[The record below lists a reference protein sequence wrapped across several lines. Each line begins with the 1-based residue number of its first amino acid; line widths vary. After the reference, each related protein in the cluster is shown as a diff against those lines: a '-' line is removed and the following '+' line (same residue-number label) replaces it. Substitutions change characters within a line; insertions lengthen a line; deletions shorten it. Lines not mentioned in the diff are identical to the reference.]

1 MQDGSPDETLVMDLA
16 AELADKFSVES
27 LEMYDALQEV
37 WSNANKSD
45 FAAKRNAAKVCVS
58 EWLDLVCVGEMNGC
72 PHSLHFQGCPVKG
85 LKAGLERWW

>member
-1 MQDGSPDETLVMDLA
+1 MCVQDGSPDETLVMDLA

-58 EWLDLVCVGEMNGC
+58 EWLHPVRPCVCRRNEWLPPTVYT
-72 PHSLHFQGCPVKG
+72 FKVAQ
-85 LKAGLERWW
+85 